1 MSLELRRCC
10 NGLLILELEGSFLG
24 NSKNK
29 DADNKYDDEQK
40 EPHPHSSVP
49 DGAN

>member
-1 MSLELRRCC
+1 
-10 NGLLILELEGSFLG
+10 LELEGSFLG

-29 DADNKYDDEQK
+29 DAGNKYDDEQK

>member
-1 MSLELRRCC
+1 MVFLSW
-10 NGLLILELEGSFLG
+10 NFIGSFLG

-29 DADNKYDDEQK
+29 DADNKYDDEQE

>member
-40 EPHPHSSVP
+40 EPHPHPSVP

>member
-1 MSLELRRCC
+1 MV
-10 NGLLILELEGSFLG
+10 FLSWNLKVPG